1 MVRID
6 NESPSFTFSKKAIE
20 TNKEQQ
26 NNTPISVF
34 GDKNNNGIIDSEDF
48 SKEELEKLGKTRA
61 FGFFENFKWSENI
74 SKIFSALL
82 NNSDN
87 GENSEGTDRSK
98 ERDRKE
104 NYFFRK
110 YRKRKYKIY

>member
-61 FGFFENFKWSENI
+61 FGFFENFKYIKNI
-74 SKIFSALL
+74 
-82 NNSDN
+82 
-87 GENSEGTDRSK
+87 
-98 ERDRKE
+98 
-104 NYFFRK
+104 FR
-110 YRKRKYKIY
+110 IT

>member
-82 NNSDN
+82 NIVIMEKIQKKLSLKYN
-87 GENSEGTDRSK
+87 K
-98 ERDRKE
+98 EVSMSNIFNMTKDQKH
-104 NYFFRK
+104 
-110 YRKRKYKIY
+110 